1 MCTLIVLHRCLP
13 GRPLVVAANRD
24 EFLARPAEDFAIR
37 ETASGRIL
45 SPRDLEAGGTWLG
58 LSHRGVFAGLTN
70 LRPAS
75 PSCASG
81 ADGVKGDIDADGGRG
96 EAVPVL
102 LSRGEVVMAAL
113 EADSASAAAR
123 SFEDLAECSYNP
135 FQLLIADEHDAF
147 LVVYRDRARVVALEP
162 GPHIVGNVEDARI
175 AKILGTDTT
184 VTTDAAP
191 VLGKAYPGFEG
202 IDGLSFE
209 ANDGKGTE
217 EPRALKLTRIRS
229 SVEKM
234 ITDPSYDLF
243 EGLARIC
250 REHVEDEGVGSPF
263 EATCVHI
270 PDGNTDRYGTRSS
283 MLLELSEDVGSSRLW
298 VADGAPCQRPFENRS
313 PLLKELGLKDLGSK
327 ELGLKKPSSKNHE
340 LKPDLGERLRA

>member
-13 GRPLVVAANRD
+13 GRPVVVAANRD

-37 ETASGRIL
+37 ETASGTIL
-45 SPRDLEAGGTWLG
+45 SPLDLEAGGTWLG

-70 LRPAS
+70 LRAAV
-75 PSCASG
+75 SCASG
-81 ADGVKGDIDADGGRG
+81 ADRVEGDGSEARDA
-96 EAVPVL
+96 PVL

-123 SFEDLAECSYNP
+123 SFEDLAEGSYNP

-147 LVVYRDRARVVALEP
+147 LVVYRDRARVIALPP

-184 VTTDAAP
+184 VATDATDATDATP
-191 VLGKAYPGFEG
+191 VIGEAYPGFEG

-209 ANDGKGTE
+209 ANEGTSTE

-229 SVEKM
+229 SVEQL
-234 ITDPSYDLF
+234 IADPGYDLF

-250 REHVEDEGVGSPF
+250 REHVDDEGGGSPF

-313 PLLKELGLKDLGSK
+313 TLLKELGLK
-327 ELGLKKPSSKNHE
+327 EPSSTNHE
-340 LKPDLGERLRA
+340 LKQDLGERLRA

>member
-75 PSCASG
+75 LSA
-81 ADGVKGDIDADGGRG
+81 ADGVDGEGGEARH

-209 ANDGKGTE
+209 ANDGTGTE

-234 ITDPSYDLF
+234 ITDPGYDLF

-313 PLLKELGLKDLGSK
+313 PLLKELGLK
-327 ELGLKKPSSKNHE
+327 EPSSQNHE
-340 LKPDLGERLRA
+340 LKQDLGERLRA

>member
-1 MCTLIVLHRCLP
+1 MCTLIALHRCLP
-13 GRPLVVAANRD
+13 GRPLVIAANRD
-24 EFLARPAEDFAIR
+24 EFLARPAEDFAVR
-37 ETASGRIL
+37 ETARGRIL
-45 SPRDLEAGGTWLG
+45 SPLDLEAGGTWLG
-58 LSHRGVFAGLTN
+58 LSHHGVFAGLTN

-75 PSCASG
+75 SCASG
-81 ADGVKGDIDADGGRG
+81 ADGVEGDVDGVRG
-96 EAVPVL
+96 EAVPGL
-102 LSRGEVVMAAL
+102 LSRGEVVVAAL
-113 EADSASAAAR
+113 EADSASAAAQA
-123 SFEDLAECSYNP
+123 FEDLAECSYNP

-175 AKILGTDTT
+175 AKTLGTDTA

-209 ANDGKGTE
+209 ANDGTDTE

-250 REHVEDEGVGSPF
+250 REHVDDEGVGSPF

-283 MLLELSEDVGSSRLW
+283 MLLEL
-298 VADGAPCQRPFENRS
+298 C
-313 PLLKELGLKDLGSK
+313 
-327 ELGLKKPSSKNHE
+327 
-340 LKPDLGERLRA
+340 

>member
-24 EFLARPAEDFAIR
+24 EFLARPAEGFAIR
-37 ETASGRIL
+37 ETARGTIL
-45 SPRDLEAGGTWLG
+45 SPMDLEAGGTWLG

-70 LRPAS
+70 LRPAV
-75 PSCASG
+75 PG
-81 ADGVKGDIDADGGRG
+81 ADRIEGDRG
-96 EAVPVL
+96 EAAPVL

-123 SFEDLAECSYNP
+123 SFENLAERSYNP

-147 LVVYRDRARVVALEP
+147 LVVYRERARVVALEP

-184 VTTDAAP
+184 VATNVAS
-191 VLGKAYPGFEG
+191 VRGEAYPGFEG

-209 ANDGKGTE
+209 GNDGTGTE

-229 SVEKM
+229 SVENM
-234 ITDPSYDLF
+234 ITDPGYDLF

-250 REHVEDEGVGSPF
+250 REHVDDEGIGSPF

-270 PDGNTDRYGTRSS
+270 PDGKTDRYGTRSS

-327 ELGLKKPSSKNHE
+327 GLGLKKPSSKNHE